1 MNDRMISILDNYDM
15 TVLRTWKGRG
25 AILCETEKG
34 TRILREYAGPKDKL
48 CVLEAVTKKLQD
60 AGFLTDCLLRN
71 KEGTLYCEDRDRT
84 LYIVKEYRE
93 GRECAASDLSE
104 CVQAVHRL
112 AQIHQ
117 VLRIPDEK
125 EIRPVKIETE
135 PQAGSVEDDTNVI
148 NPDNSDNKEELM
160 DLPVEDHEYRF
171 RLFMP
176 EQEYERYNRELKRI
190 WKHLREKSTKTDFEV
205 FLLKYYGFFMEQ
217 AAEVLERMKKAK
229 STEYSVRQAGKGL
242 LCHGDFQHHNILFT
256 QNGMTV
262 INYEKCMQ
270 DIQIRDFYLFFRK
283 IMEKNNWNPTVG
295 ERLLNGYETVRTLEE
310 KEREQLCL
318 RLAYPEK
325 FRKVVSYYYNSGK
338 AWIPGKNREKLET
351 LLLQEQAKQKVL
363 KELGMV

>member
-34 TRILREYAGPKDKL
+34 TRILREYHGPKDKL
-48 CVLEAVTKKLQD
+48 CVLEAVTNKLQD

-84 LYIVKEYRE
+84 MYIVKEYRE
-93 GRECAASDLSE
+93 GRECAVSDLPE

-117 VLRIPDEK
+117 VLHIPDAQEL
-125 EIRPVKIETE
+125 RPWKIETE
-135 PQAGSVEDDTNVI
+135 PQPETASSDDGVTNVGDATDTEM
-148 NPDNSDNKEELM
+148 PEEA
-160 DLPVEDHEYRF
+160 HEYRF
-171 RLFMP
+171 RLFLP

-217 AAEVLERMKKAK
+217 AAEVLERMKRAK
-229 STEYSVRQAGKGL
+229 STKYSMEQAGKGL
-242 LCHGDFQHHNILFT
+242 LCHGDFQHHNILLT
-256 QNGMTV
+256 QGNMMV
-262 INYEKCMQ
+262 INYEKCTQ

-295 ERLLNGYETVRTLEE
+295 ERLLNGYEAVRALEE

-363 KELGMV
+363 KELGMKF

>member
-15 TVLRTWKGRG
+15 TVLRTWKGRS

-34 TRILREYAGPKDKL
+34 IRILKEYAGPKDKL
-48 CVLEAVTKKLQD
+48 CVLEAVTRKLQE

-71 KEGTLYCEDRDRT
+71 KEGLLYCEDRDGIMYT
-84 LYIVKEYRE
+84 VKEYQE
-93 GRECAASDLSE
+93 GRECKTSDLSE

-117 VLRIPDEK
+117 ILRIPDEQ
-125 EIRPVKIETE
+125 EIRPRKTE
-135 PQAGSVEDDTNVI
+135 MELQPEKTDVDASVINVEDPHNTELTDMEQ
-148 NPDNSDNKEELM
+148 EE
-160 DLPVEDHEYRF
+160 HEYRF
-171 RLFMP
+171 RLFLP

-205 FLLKYYGFFMEQ
+205 FLLKHYGFFMEQ
-217 AAEVLERMKKAK
+217 ASEVVERMKKAK
-229 STEYSVRQAGKGL
+229 STEYSRKQAEKGL
-242 LCHGDFQHHNILFT
+242 LCHGDFQHHNILLT
-256 QNGMTV
+256 PGGMMV
-262 INYEKCMQ
+262 VNYEKCMQ

-283 IMEKNNWNPTVG
+283 IMEKNSWNPSVG
-295 ERLLNGYETVRTLEE
+295 ERLLNGYETIRTLDE

-318 RLAYPEK
+318 RLAYPER

-351 LLLQEQAKQKVL
+351 LLLQEQAKQDVL
-363 KELGMV
+363 RQLGITG